1 MVFYLKGVILWR
13 TILNLKLK
21 KVYKGRTNE
30 IFVITD
36 PETQVQYIQT
46 IVIGSDGKGV
56 AITPRL
62 EPDGSIHYK
71 D

>member
-1 MVFYLKGVILWR
+1 MTNNIEFEVE
-13 TILNLKLK
+13 T
-21 KVYKGRTNE
+21 VYKDRTNE

>member
-1 MVFYLKGVILWR
+1 MANNIEFEVE
-13 TILNLKLK
+13 

-62 EPDGSIHYK
+62 EPNGSIHYK

>member
-1 MVFYLKGVILWR
+1 MANNIEFEVEKFIKAEPTKSLLLLI
-13 TILNLKLK
+13 
-21 KVYKGRTNE
+21 
-30 IFVITD
+30 
-36 PETQVQYIQT
+36 ETQVQYIQT

>member
-1 MVFYLKGVILWR
+1 MANNIEFDVE
-13 TILNLKLK
+13 

-46 IVIGSDGKGV
+46 IVIGSDGKSV

>member
-1 MVFYLKGVILWR
+1 MANNIEFEVE
-13 TILNLKLK
+13 

-36 PETQVQYIQT
+36 PETQVQYIQ
-46 IVIGSDGKGV
+46 GV

>member
-1 MVFYLKGVILWR
+1 MANNIEFEVE
-13 TILNLKLK
+13 

-56 AITPRL
+56 AITPIL